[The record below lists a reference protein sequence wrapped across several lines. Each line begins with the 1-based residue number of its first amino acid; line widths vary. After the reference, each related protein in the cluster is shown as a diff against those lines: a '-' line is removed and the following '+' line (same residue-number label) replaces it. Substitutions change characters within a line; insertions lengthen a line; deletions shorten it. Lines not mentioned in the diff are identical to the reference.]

1 MTDPTAPRLKT
12 KIEFSLLSHT
22 SFAPFPIMNPIVRF
36 CAQKGVDLCKRV
48 FGVDGY
54 VLAKAR
60 FERSVVERSMP
71 GTGPLETGLNLFF
84 QTELANSVGKTG
96 RDFALKLAQTDIPFS
111 VVDTTP
117 PWSEIGRIPDGP
129 ERRAVLKLRSAS
141 APRRRAILLNGTGRT
156 SCRHHDVFK
165 EVFYEFGSGFNVA
178 SPGFFRHVK
187 KVCVFSDFCRDVIAR
202 AASEAGAS
210 DVEIVK
216 IRYPFLFPSAERMA
230 DRRTVRR
237 KFGIPEDAFS
247 VFFNF
252 SAAALPGRKN
262 PEAALA
268 AFANALGETSNAWLV
283 LKVFE
288 SKGFPSVSESI
299 HERVA
304 ALGIAGKTLIVDQ
317 NLDMHE
323 VLDLTGAMDVY
334 LSLHRGEGL
343 GLGML
348 EAMSLGV
355 PVVATG
361 YGGNM
366 EFMSETTSFPVP
378 FEMRTWTPGCGF
390 SKEMGEWA
398 EPDVNAASHIL
409 RSVFENR
416 SESVKKASA
425 GLAFV
430 REYFS
435 LETFTKSIEQ
445 FLKR

>member
-1 MTDPTAPRLKT
+1 
-12 KIEFSLLSHT
+12 
-22 SFAPFPIMNPIVRF
+22 MNPIVRSL
-36 CAQKGVDLCKRV
+36 AQKGVAFCKRV
-48 FGVDGY
+48 FGVDYY

-60 FERSVVERSMP
+60 FERSVVEGSMP
-71 GTGPLETGLNLFF
+71 GNGPREDGLNLFF

-129 ERRAVLKLRSAS
+129 ERRTISKLRSTS
-141 APRRRAILLNGTGRT
+141 APRRRSILLNGTGRT

-165 EVFYEFGSGFNVA
+165 EVFYEFGSGFNVFC
-178 SPGFFRHVK
+178 PGFFRYVK

-210 DVEIVK
+210 GVEIIK
-216 IRYPFLFPSAERMA
+216 IRYPFLFPSRKRMA
-230 DRRTVRR
+230 DRRTIRR

-262 PEAALA
+262 PEAAMS
-268 AFANALGETSNAWLV
+268 AFANALGKASNAWLV
-283 LKVFE
+283 LKVSE
-288 SKGFPSVSESI
+288 GKGFPSVVD
-299 HERVA
+299 HVRKRVSA
-304 ALGIAGKTLIVDQ
+304 FGIAGRTCIVDQ
-317 NLDMHE
+317 NFDMQE

-378 FEMRTWTPGCGF
+378 FEMRTWTPDCGF

-398 EPDVNAASHIL
+398 EPDVVAASRIL

-416 SESVKKASA
+416 SESGKRASA
-425 GLAFV
+425 GLAFI
-430 REYFS
+430 RDFYS
-435 LETFTKSIEQ
+435 LENFEKDVRA
-445 FLKR
+445 FLGTPTR

>member
-1 MTDPTAPRLKT
+1 
-12 KIEFSLLSHT
+12 
-22 SFAPFPIMNPIVRF
+22 MNPIVRSL
-36 CAQKGVDLCKRV
+36 AQNGVALCKRV
-48 FGVDGY
+48 FGVDCY
-54 VLAKAR
+54 VLAKER
-60 FERSVVERSMP
+60 FERSIVERSMP
-71 GTGPLETGLNLFF
+71 GSGPREEGLNLFF
-84 QTELANSVGKTG
+84 LTEVANSIGKTG

-111 VVDTTP
+111 VVDSTP

-129 ERRAVLKLRSAS
+129 ERRAISKLRSES
-141 APRRRAILLNGTGRT
+141 APRRRSILMNGTGRAT
-156 SCRHHDVFK
+156 YRHHDVFR
-165 EVFYEFGSGFNVA
+165 EVFFDFGSGFNVFC
-178 SPGFFRHVK
+178 PGFFRSVK
-187 KVCVFSDFCRDVIAR
+187 KVCVFSDFCRDIISR

-210 DVEIVK
+210 GVEIVK
-216 IRYPFLFPSAERMA
+216 IRYPFLFPSSERMA

-237 KFGIPEDAFS
+237 KFEIPEDAFS

-268 AFANALGETSNAWLV
+268 AFANALGEASNAWLV

-288 SKGFPSVSESI
+288 SKVSPSVVESVR
-299 HERVA
+299 ERVA
-304 ALGIAGKTLIVDQ
+304 ALGIADRTRIVDQ
-317 NLDMHE
+317 NLDMQE
-323 VLDLTGAMDVY
+323 VLDLTAAMDVY

-378 FEMRTWTPGCGF
+378 FEMRTWTPDCGF

-398 EPDVNAASHIL
+398 EPDVAAASRIL

-416 SESVKKASA
+416 SESGKRASA
-425 GLAFV
+425 GLAFIRDFYSLENFEKDVRAFLDV
-430 REYFS
+430 RE
-435 LETFTKSIEQ
+435 TP
-445 FLKR
+445 